1 MGKNIF
7 MAIGLVMLLIGIIG
21 FLFLLNGKP
30 IGYVISNTFLKSD
43 KSSDKSIELSEIE
56 EIIARAG
63 SKKTFSL
70 NVKNNDNNLLTRC
83 ILRAEGEIKSWIYSS
98 QIENI
103 SPKENI
109 DFTFNIN
116 IPEEIEIKNYK
127 GELELDCKEKSIS
140 QPLTIYIVKG
150 LKAIEL
156 KSINEKNKIL
166 NINYTFDNSD
176 FIGDSVFVTLW
187 IENSGGIEV
196 ERIIDIFFINKDR
209 LIERKVLIDLR
220 DQQPGIY
227 KVYFALSSDLDDY
240 LKKSIILGE
249 SSLTGKVVFKVVKGK
264 GLPYLIFL
272 LIIGIGVFFI
282 FKSHRRSVQKMHE
295 KKGLLKKKTNTK
307 P

>member
-1 MGKNIF
+1 

-140 QPLTIYIVKG
+140 QPLTIDIVKG

-187 IENSGGIEV
+187 VENSDGIEV

-295 KKGLLKKKTNTK
+295 KKGLLNTKTNTK